1 MEWWLR
7 FCLGLPC
14 RKEDVEAIYRYFPEI
29 QNPDFRLQPNYVW
42 PFFPYFDD
50 VDELPNRIR
59 EWTSSIDEN
68 RHQSSNAVASCPEPN
83 CPIKKGNLQSDTS
96 SSAKVISDEPDILLF
111 LTIGGFQ
118 KSPKDDFL
126 DLVRKHHASVKT
138 VKEVIVTDPYYLSDV
153 SEDGAI
159 GGYDNMISYLKALSL
174 DKTSVFKLTTN
185 PSPKFFSNNSKQIF
199 QDTVKKDF
207 PKISF
212 GTYDPK
218 YKFHDRLYLVRD
230 DRSEITGVFG
240 PSMNGLS
247 SNSIVLMGDINQKA
261 LLSLKSIFQ

>member
-14 RKEDVEAIYRYFPEI
+14 REEDVEAIYRNFPEI

-42 PFFPYFDD
+42 PFLPYFDD

-68 RHQSSNAVASCPEPN
+68 RHPSSNAVISCPEPN
-83 CPIKKGNLQSDTS
+83 CPIKKGNLQSETS

-111 LTIGGFQ
+111 LTLVGFQ
-118 KSPKDDFL
+118 KSPKDAFL
-126 DLVRKHHASVKT
+126 DLVRKHHASVKI
-138 VKEVIVTDPYYLSDV
+138 VKDVIITDPYYLSDV
-153 SEDGAI
+153 SEDGEVS
-159 GGYDNMISYLKALSL
+159 GYNNMISYLEALSL
-174 DKTSVFKLTTN
+174 NKTSIFKLLTN
-185 PSPKFFSNNSKQIF
+185 PNPKRYSDQSKQIF
-199 QDTVKKDF
+199 QNTVKKYF

-212 GTYDPK
+212 DTYNSQ

-230 DRSEITGVFG
+230 NRSEITGVFG

-247 SNSIVLMGDINQKA
+247 SNSIVLMGDINQNA
-261 LLSLKSIFQ
+261 LLSLKKLFQ